1 MKFYVIFFGLFLA
14 TSLCQAQNT
23 TKDTL
28 LQHYYQYP
36 QEALETAAAMYETAQ
51 SEHNTPLLIKSLIL
65 KTTFSLQINQE
76 DYPQILKELE
86 AYTQQEKDIP
96 AKCILHSYLGELYL
110 KYYHQHQY
118 NIRERKA
125 LQGEIPEHITEW
137 SSNLFQEKILNHFSA
152 SLLPQKILQQTPVNT
167 YQAILIHGDASD
179 SLRPTLYDFLSHRAI
194 KCLNDNRYD
203 FPAPY
208 PNENANV
215 LGDLQDFLQIPVSPS
230 SLDAQ
235 SHILKFWQELLRFR
249 CKAQQENALL
259 MADLE
264 RLNYSYTISGRIDKD
279 SLYLQTLANM
289 RKKYA
294 NTPLVVEVIAKE
306 AYFLLYGLVKT
317 DLRYFQH
324 LSKDISGNNRE
335 KALLLCQS
343 GIKQFPE
350 YNRTNQLRNLL
361 RYIQAPELQIE
372 SPQQLY
378 PGEKLPIK
386 ISFRAL
392 SHINI
397 QDFKNIFG
405 L

>member
-1 MKFYVIFFGLFLA
+1 
-14 TSLCQAQNT
+14 
-23 TKDTL
+23 
-28 LQHYYQYP
+28 
-36 QEALETAAAMYETAQ
+36 
-51 SEHNTPLLIKSLIL
+51 
-65 KTTFSLQINQE
+65 
-76 DYPQILKELE
+76 
-86 AYTQQEKDIP
+86 
-96 AKCILHSYLGELYL
+96 
-110 KYYHQHQY
+110 
-118 NIRERKA
+118 
-125 LQGEIPEHITEW
+125 
-137 SSNLFQEKILNHFSA
+137 
-152 SLLPQKILQQTPVNT
+152 
-167 YQAILIHGDASD
+167 
-179 SLRPTLYDFLSHRAI
+179 
-194 KCLNDNRYD
+194 
-203 FPAPY
+203 
-208 PNENANV
+208 
-215 LGDLQDFLQIPVSPS
+215 
-230 SLDAQ
+230 
-235 SHILKFWQELLRFR
+235 
-249 CKAQQENALL
+249 

-264 RLNYSYTISGRIDKD
+264 RLNYSYTISDRIDKD

-294 NTPLVVEVIAKE
+294 NTPLVVEVIAKK

-397 QDFKNIFG
+397 QLKKIHIRSEIYWNNKNKSLPATQIYATSYRLPYNLQQQDTTIYLSVPKAGLYEITLKIPDIKDSITQSFIFSQ
-405 L
+405 LF